1 MLKLQTIFRLKGLG
15 VTGVK
20 NMITGSAKQSARPLG
35 LKKLVFSDRLRCQNC
50 KKLKTS
56 QYELY
61 DYEVFFTTIKFMSG
75 RWEVCPGLG
84 QCLGLADHCSRRLMD
99 VYIAVCPVYGMA
111 GQGVK
116 PARLV

>member
-1 MLKLQTIFRLKGLG
+1 M
-15 VTGVK
+15 K
-20 NMITGSAKQSARPLG
+20 NMITGSAKQSGRPLG

>member
-1 MLKLQTIFRLKGLG
+1 M
-15 VTGVK
+15 K

-35 LKKLVFSDRLRCQNC
+35 LKKFVFSDRLRCQNL

-75 RWEVCPGLG
+75 SREVPGL
-84 QCLGLADHCSRRLMD
+84 SRAWS
-99 VYIAVCPVYGMA
+99 VFMA
-111 GQGVK
+111 G
-116 PARLV
+116 RSW